1 MPGYKIVGGIGAIIL
16 AASVLMPS
24 RIAGVTSYI
33 AYVTAQP
40 TNALLVLAI
49 AVMAVLLIYA
59 NRGGQ
64 LFLLAMA
71 AMCVV
76 VWAFLR
82 NKTGLGG
89 VEDGLS
95 AFTMQLTSTP
105 LMRTVSSAVDFVG
118 VWWVMFAGAALLVA
132 AALMAPRQQ

>member
-1 MPGYKIVGGIGAIIL
+1 MPGYKIIGGIGAIIL

-24 RIAGVTSYI
+24 RLAGAAGYI
-33 AYVTAQP
+33 AYVAVQP
-40 TNALLVLAI
+40 TNALLLLAV

-64 LFLLAMA
+64 LFVLAMA

-76 VWAFLR
+76 VWALLR
-82 NKTGLGG
+82 NGTGLVSAGN
-89 VEDGLS
+89 GLS
-95 AFTMQLTSTP
+95 AFTMQLTSIP
-105 LMRTVSSAVDFVG
+105 LVRTVSNAVNFVG
-118 VWWVMFAGAALLVA
+118 VWWVMLAGAALLVA